1 MGTKLICPKCRA
13 EIPLDDVNVA
23 RDIALCRQ
31 CGQTWSY
38 GDLMTDLQSDY
49 VIPQTPPPG
58 TWFHEQGPRE
68 FTVGTTTRSAGAF
81 FLVPFMCVWSGFSLG
96 GIYGTQIYH
105 RQFNL
110 FESLFG
116 IPFFLGTLLFGSIAV
131 MSVCGKMTVSINGDD
146 GVIFTGVGPVG
157 WRRKFNWRRVTA
169 IRRTQQMNR
178 NGVSDQITFE
188 GEKRLNFASGVRAE
202 RLDYLLAV
210 LRKKWR
216 ETGH

>member
-1 MGTKLICPKCRA
+1 MGTRITCPKCRA
-13 EIPLDDVNVA
+13 EIPLDDINVA
-23 RDIALCRQ
+23 RDVALCRQ
-31 CGQTWSY
+31 CGQVWSY
-38 GDLMTDLQSDY
+38 GDLIADGQTDP
-49 VIPQTPPPG
+49 VIPQTPPKG
-58 TWFHEQGPRE
+58 TWFQDRGPNS
-68 FTVGTTTRSAGAF
+68 FQVGVTTRSPVAF
-81 FLVPFMCVWSGFSLG
+81 FLVPFMCVWSGGSVG
-96 GIYGTQIYH
+96 GIYGTQISH
-105 RQFNL
+105 RHFDL
-110 FESLFG
+110 IESLFG
-116 IPFFLGTLLFGSIAV
+116 IPFLVGSVILISVTAL
-131 MSVCGKMTVSINGDD
+131 MVCGKITVSVNGDD

-178 NGVSDQITFE
+178 NGVSEQITFE